1 MSEEVQTETK
11 HRKGISPAV
20 WRCLQEA
27 GLYLGVL
34 LTTLFLFLLFKPYAG
49 VYRPGV
55 TAQTFMAVGITACA
69 VFVAYMGMTK
79 RLTARH
85 IVIIFLVVGYIL
97 RVGYMLY
104 TSAATRQQDTYTKNF
119 DGHEAYA
126 WTIFETGKL
135 PTDNPYQFY
144 HPPLNAM
151 VQAGFMHFMNA
162 LTKGFG
168 GAFYERYAY
177 AMPSYIADPQ
187 RFFLYSSC
195 QILAVTY
202 SFITSVVMLKIL
214 KELGFSGKLYLFLAA
229 FVVFYPRQIQFS
241 GMLNNDAIS
250 YLLAIAALYFALRW
264 WKGGKS
270 VVYILLCGFAV
281 GLGMMAKLSS
291 ATICIPIAGIFIYEF
306 VCTLRKKEGALS
318 LWQTVLQ
325 YGLFLCVCAP
335 IGLWFQIYAYIRFDQ
350 PFGYVFDNLNHKLY
364 TGHHSWFSRLIFTF
378 DPNEHF
384 GTLFCKPFSKNYNLF
399 AYALRS
405 SIFGEFS
412 YWQGEGLATVS
423 VLIAYMVSLLLFAA
437 LVYCVVFYCKERKKE
452 NGAFKE
458 NAPMSFKELLFA
470 FLLVQSQVL
479 SEMYFYIKMPYGCTM
494 DFRYIMPLILGLA
507 LTVGY
512 VQKTLALSEGKLAAV
527 LSRGLYIGCAGLL
540 ISASLF
546 YCVCI

>member
-1 MSEEVQTETK
+1 MGEEIQETK
-11 HRKGISPAV
+11 QRKKFHISPAA
-20 WRCLQEA
+20 WRCLEEGA
-27 GLYLGVL
+27 LYLGVL
-34 LTTLFLFLLFKPYAG
+34 LITLFLFLFFKPYTKTTRAG
-49 VYRPGV
+49 IA
-55 TAQTFMAVGITACA
+55 AQTLMAVGLCACA
-69 VFVAYMGMTK
+69 AFVAYMGMSK
-79 RLTARH
+79 RLTSKH
-85 IVIIFLVVGYIL
+85 IVLIFLVAGYII

-126 WTIFETGKL
+126 WTIFQTGKL

-151 VQAGFMHFMNA
+151 VQAGFMRFMDG
-162 LTKGFG
+162 LTKGFSEE
-168 GAFYERYAY
+168 FFLRYAY
-177 AMPSYIADPQ
+177 SMPDYVEPH
-187 RFFLYSSC
+187 RFFLYSTC
-195 QILAVTY
+195 QILATTY
-202 SFITSVVMLKIL
+202 SFITAVVMLKIL
-214 KELGFSGKLYLFLAA
+214 KELGFTGKLYLFLAA

-241 GMLNNDAIS
+241 GMLNNDGIS

-270 VVYILLCGFAV
+270 LVYILLCGLAV

-306 VCTLRKKEGALS
+306 IRTLMKKEDALS
-318 LWQTVLQ
+318 LWQMVLQ
-325 YGLFLCVCAP
+325 YGLFLLVCAP

-350 PFGYVFDNLNHKLY
+350 PFGYVFDNLNRKLY
-364 TGHHSWFSRLIFTF
+364 TGHHSLFSRLIFTF
-378 DPNEHF
+378 DLNEHI
-384 GTLFCKPFSKNYNLF
+384 GTLYCCPFSKNYNLF

-412 YWQGEGLATVS
+412 YWQGEGFAALS
-423 VLIAYMVSLLLFAA
+423 IFIAYTVSLLLLVA
-437 LVYCVVFYCKERKKE
+437 LVYCAVFYFKKRKAGE
-452 NGAFKE
+452 GIS
-458 NAPMSFKELLFA
+458 PLSHKELLFA

-512 VQKTLALSEGKLAAV
+512 TQKTLALAEGKFASF
-527 LSRGLYIGCAGLL
+527 LSKALYIGCTGLL
-540 ISASLF
+540 VSSMLF

>member
-1 MSEEVQTETK
+1 MSEEVQVSQSK
-11 HRKGISPAV
+11 KRGISPAV
-20 WRCLQEA
+20 WRCLREG
-27 GLYLGVL
+27 GLYVGVL
-34 LTTLFLFLLFKPYAG
+34 ILTLFLFLLFKPYAKTYRAG
-49 VYRPGV
+49 VV
-55 TAQTFMAVGITACA
+55 AQSLMALGLGACA

-79 RLTARH
+79 RLTTRH
-85 IVIIFLVVGYIL
+85 IVIIFLIAGYII

-126 WTIFETGKL
+126 WTIFAMGKL
-135 PTDNPYQFY
+135 PTLNRYQFY

-151 VQAGFMHFMNA
+151 VQAGFMRFMDS
-162 LTKGFG
+162 LTSGFG
-168 GAFYERYAY
+168 DKFFQRYAY
-177 AMPSYIADPQ
+177 SMPSYVEPH

-195 QILAVTY
+195 QILATVY
-202 SFITSVVMLKIL
+202 SFITAVVMLKIL

-241 GMLNNDAIS
+241 GMLNNDGIS
-250 YLLAIAALYFALRW
+250 YLLAIVALFFALRW
-264 WKGGKS
+264 WKGRKS
-270 VVYILLCGFAV
+270 IVYILLCGLAV

-306 VCTLRKKEGALS
+306 VRTLQKREDALS
-318 LWQTVLQ
+318 IWQMIMQ
-325 YGLFLCVCAP
+325 YGLFLLVCAP

-350 PFGYVFDNLNHKLY
+350 PFGYVFDNLNKKLY

-378 DPNEHF
+378 DLKEHI
-384 GTLFCKPFSKNYNLF
+384 GTLYCRPFSQNYNLF

-412 YWQGEGLATVS
+412 YWQGEGLA
-423 VLIAYMVSLLLFAA
+423 VLSIFIAYMVSLLLLIA
-437 LVYCVVFYCKERKKE
+437 LIYCVVLYFKKRKMGEKI
-452 NGAFKE
+452 
-458 NAPMSFKELLFA
+458 APFSHKDLLFA

-479 SEMYFYIKMPYGCTM
+479 SGMYFYIKMPYGCTM

-512 VQKTLALSEGKLAAV
+512 TQKTLALADGKWAKV
-527 LSRGLYIGCAGLL
+527 LSNALYIGCVGLL
-540 ISASLF
+540 VTSMLF